1 MALPARGR
9 KGTPRCRRQQPAP
22 APARTMWTLRWPC
35 RTPPCRPGTCGPC
48 THSWAPGSRASF
60 PPWWTLRDVL
70 FVSGPPKQRRKQP
83 SSAHTQRSPF
93 RPPLRRTNVRA
104 RRADAQDRL
113 YAPPVE
119 GCGGKERR
127 ARVRQ
132 GVKRVASGQRARA
145 HCTSGA
151 FQTAAHQVTNRGP
164 RVEGPT
170 SSHERLCPLLRQHDD
185 LPRVSH
191 ELEARRQEDDEAPV
205 ALAVVPSSPNV
216 RPGAPCAAACAP
228 HSYTQPAH
236 PTLAMC

>member
-1 MALPARGR
+1 MALSYAALSPGNLRSMYSLMGTRLESIFPAMVDAE
-9 KGTPRCRRQQPAP
+9 RRSVC
-22 APARTMWTLRWPC
+22 L
-35 RTPPCRPGTCGPC
+35 
-48 THSWAPGSRASF
+48 WAAQAA
-60 PPWWTLRDVL
+60 T
-70 FVSGPPKQRRKQP
+70 QQP

-185 LPRVSH
+185 LPRVWH
-191 ELEARRQEDDEAPV
+191 ELEAHSRQEDDEAHV
-205 ALAVVPSSPNV
+205 AFVAVVPSSPNV